1 MLRNL
6 VCLLALLAVSGAA
19 LVAAQEPP
27 VAELI
32 KKLEAENFA
41 ERQAASDEL
50 VKRGKAALPA
60 LAEAARSES
69 AETVTRA
76 LDVLRQQL
84 EGKDAELAAAAKDSL
99 EKLAKGEGAA
109 AKRAAEMLKPK
120 ATAAPQLAVPMAVP
134 LAPGIRVFGGG
145 FGGGAIRIAAAAADG
160 GGRKVSMKDVDGIKE
175 INVVEGDRT
184 IKINDDPAKG
194 IKVQVTEKKDGK
206 EETKQYEAKSA
217 AELKEKHP
225 AAHKLYEEYKSGGIA
240 IRFEALPVLPALPG
254 GFAPAPMPA
263 IAPPMRVAPAALIV
277 NVKDFNER
285 LDKAQR
291 QLDEATAKL
300 KKLASNDAAD
310 IKSILE
316 SLEQSKKELAEAR
329 AKVLTP

>member
-1 MLRNL
+1 MVRILA
-6 VCLLALLAVSGAA
+6 CLLNLLAVSGAA
-19 LVAAQEPP
+19 LAAAQEPP

-69 AETVTRA
+69 AETVTRS
-76 LDVLRQQL
+76 LDILRQQL
-84 EGKDAELAAAAKDSL
+84 EDKDTELQAAAKDAL

-109 AKRAAEMLKPK
+109 ARRAAEMLKPK
-120 ATAAPQLAVPMAVP
+120 ATAAPQQAVPMAIP
-134 LAPGIRVFGGG
+134 LAPGIRVFG
-145 FGGGAIRIAAAAADG
+145 GGGAIRIAAAAADG
-160 GGRKVSMKDVDGIKE
+160 GGRKVSMKEVDGVKE
-175 INVVEGDRT
+175 IDVVEGDRT

-254 GFAPAPMPA
+254 GFAPAPVPA
-263 IAPPMRVAPAALIV
+263 IAPPVRAVPPALIL
-277 NVKDFNER
+277 NAKEFNDR
-285 LDKAQR
+285 LSKVQQ

-300 KKLASNDAAD
+300 KKLAGNDAAE

-316 SLEQSKKELAEAR
+316 SLEQSKKDLDEAR
-329 AKVLTP
+329 TRVLTP